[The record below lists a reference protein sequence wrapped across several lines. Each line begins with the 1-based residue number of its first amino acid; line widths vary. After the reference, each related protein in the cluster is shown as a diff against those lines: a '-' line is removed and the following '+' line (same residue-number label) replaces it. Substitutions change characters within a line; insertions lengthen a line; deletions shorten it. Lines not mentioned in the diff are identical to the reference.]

1 MKMKTRKNEGKPDL
15 LIRSAT
21 IETRAAEGDRPQQ
34 VRMSVSSEEPVLT
47 ASYFN
52 ERWQRVYEILDHSA
66 GSVDMSRCKDG
77 LVVLDR
83 HYGDQVGLMKVEL
96 SGGKMGGEV
105 EFCSGSRAQDIA
117 KDAAKGLRRNV
128 SVGYQVRAD
137 SYRLEGDKDG
147 IPVVRAMSWTPYEAS
162 FEPVPADT
170 TVGVNRADQTTK
182 AAQGTTVEEK
192 KGRVSMDPKEM
203 AKLYERAAKFGIPAD
218 KVSDLMTDPTS
229 ARAKLD
235 ALIVDKQGEDLA
247 SERKALVEMKN
258 RKPEAPVGVAPLQP
272 IGGDAKV
279 EQKILRKYSLVNVAR
294 ALAGQ
299 RVDIGFEREI
309 SEEIRKNGGCS
320 GKGSISVPHAVL
332 LGRATTLTESGT
344 SSYTVGTE
352 LRADMFID
360 ALRPY
365 MILPALGV
373 QFVTGLRGNVAIPKM
388 TATGSGYWVAEEADI
403 TRLAPTLG
411 QVALSPHTVG
421 AACDISHLL
430 MQQSTPAA
438 DEIVRGDIL
447 KSIASKIQQAV
458 FATGGAGAPTPITS
472 ATGMNNPTV
481 TGGTPTY
488 AEMLGFPGD
497 ILADSATADNQK
509 WAISGAVWKKLAA
522 TFTDGTAK
530 AQVLLDWASK
540 TLLGFPYL
548 VSQDVG
554 TNAAFFGD
562 WSTVMIGVWGNGIE
576 INADT
581 STLSLSGGVRLVGLQ
596 DVDVAVRHGA
606 ALAYNTSV
614 SA

>member
-1 MKMKTRKNEGKPDL
+1 MKMKTRKTEGNPDL

-21 IETRAAEGDRPQQ
+21 IEARAAEGDKPQH
-34 VRMSVSSEEPVLT
+34 VRMSVSSEEPVIT
-47 ASYFN
+47 YSFFDKK
-52 ERWQRVYEILDHSA
+52 WQRVYEILDHA
-66 GSVDMSRCKDG
+66 PGSVDMSRCKDG

-83 HYGDQVGLMKVEL
+83 HYGDQIGLMSVEL
-96 SGGKMGGEV
+96 SGGKMGGPV
-105 EFCSGSRAQDIA
+105 EFCSGARAQDIA
-117 KDAAKGLRRNV
+117 RDAAKGLRRNV
-128 SVGYQVRAD
+128 SVGYQVRTD

-182 AAQGTTVEEK
+182 TAQVTTVEEQK
-192 KGRVSMDPKEM
+192 ERGNMDAKEM
-203 AKLYERAAKFGIPAD
+203 AKLFERAAKFGIATD
-218 KVSDLMTDPTS
+218 KVSDLVSDPAS

-235 ALIVDKQGEDLA
+235 AMIVDKQGEDLA
-247 SERKALVEMKN
+247 NERKALAEMKS
-258 RKPEAPVGVAPLQP
+258 RKSEAPAGVAPLLP
-272 IGGDAKV
+272 IGGDAKT
-279 EQKILRKYSLVNVAR
+279 EQKIVRKYNIVNVAR

-299 RVDIGFEREI
+299 KVDIGFEREV
-309 SEEIRKNGGCS
+309 SDEIRKNGGCS
-320 GKGSISVPHAVL
+320 GKGAISVPHAVL
-332 LGRATTLTESGT
+332 CGRATSLTEGGT

-373 QFVTGLRGNVAIPKM
+373 QFITGLRGNVAIPKM

-411 QVALSPHTVG
+411 QVSLTPHTVG

-447 KSIASKIQQAV
+447 KSIATKIQQGV

-472 ATGMNNPTV
+472 ATGINNPSV
-481 TGGTPTY
+481 TAGTPTY
-488 AEMLGFPGD
+488 AEMVGFPGD
-497 ILADSATADNQK
+497 ILADSAAADNQK
-509 WAISGAVWKKLAA
+509 WAISGAVWKKLSA

-530 AQVLLDWASK
+530 AQVLLDWGSK
-540 TLLGFPYL
+540 TLIGYPYL

-581 STLSLSGGVRLVGLQ
+581 SALSLSGGVRLVGLQ
-596 DVDVAVRHGA
+596 DVDVAVRYGA
-606 ALAYNTSV
+606 ALAYNTAV
-614 SA
+614 TL

>member
-1 MKMKTRKNEGKPDL
+1 MKMKTRKPEDKPDL

-21 IETRAAEGDRPQQ
+21 IETRAAGGDKPPL

-47 ASYFN
+47 YSFFN
-52 ERWQRVYEILDHSA
+52 KQWQRVYEILDHSP
-66 GSVDMSRCKDG
+66 GSVDVSRCKDG

-83 HYGDQVGLMKVEL
+83 HYGDQIGLMKVEL
-96 SGGKMGGEV
+96 AAGRMGGDV
-105 EFCSGSRAQDIA
+105 EFCSGSRAQEMA

-128 SVGYQVRAD
+128 SVGYQIRND
-137 SYRLEGDKDG
+137 SYRLEGEKDG
-147 IPVVRAMSWTPYEAS
+147 IPVVRAMFWTPYEAS

-182 AAQGTTVEEK
+182 VAPVTPAEGTKE
-192 KGRVSMDPKEM
+192 RRQMDPKEM

-247 SERKALVEMKN
+247 SERKAFAEIKH
-258 RKPEAPVGVAPLQP
+258 RKSDAHDGVAPLQ
-272 IGGDAKV
+272 ILGGDQKA

-320 GKGSISVPHAVL
+320 GKGAISVPHAVL
-332 LGRATTLTESGT
+332 LGRATSLTESGT

-352 LRADMFID
+352 LRADLFID

-373 QFVTGLRGNVAIPKM
+373 QFITGLRGNVAIPKM
-388 TATGSGYWVAEEADI
+388 TAAGSGYWVAEEADI

-430 MQQSTPAA
+430 MAQSTPAA

-458 FATGGAGAPTPITS
+458 FATGGAGSPTPITS

-497 ILADSATADNQK
+497 ILADSAMTDNQK
-509 WAISGAVWKKLAA
+509 WAISGAVWRKLAA